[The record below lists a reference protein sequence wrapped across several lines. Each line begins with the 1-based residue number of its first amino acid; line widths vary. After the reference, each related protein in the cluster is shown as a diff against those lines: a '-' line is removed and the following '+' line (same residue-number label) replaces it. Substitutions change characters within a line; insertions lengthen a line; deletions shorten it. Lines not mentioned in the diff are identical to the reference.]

1 MCYVL
6 KKNASAMC
14 YVKPLE
20 DPLSNTLHL
29 KS

>member
-6 KKNASAMC
+6 KMASAMC

-20 DPLSNTLHL
+20 GPHYYQTLMTTH
-29 KS
+29 